1 MERLNKIRFYAPMY
15 LLAAGLAFGSPSITA
30 YAEEESVTTESTA
43 SADEQRETKEV
54 TTSSEEEVLYEET
67 EDNYETEEIPDES
80 QKSEEQKAAEEEAQ
94 KAAEEEA
101 QKAAEEARKEAERIE
116 EEKKQQ
122 EAIIGSTDIDPEDEK
137 YNTGRKEIPEGTP
150 TEAERKHID
159 RIPGKPGK
167 PGDKEQTGNPGSS
180 ETTTTTETTETTV
193 ITEIPITPKTGL
205 SLGGIILAGGGLGV
219 ALGATNNLV
228 SQIQMNKVV
237 DSKKKFRRKSKKR
250 TRK

>member
-43 SADEQRETKEV
+43 SADEQSETKEV

-67 EDNYETEEIPDES
+67 EDNYETEDIPDES
-80 QKSEEQKAAEEEAQ
+80 QKSDEQKAAEEAAQ

-122 EAIIGSTDIDPEDEK
+122 EAIIGSTDIDPEDEE
-137 YNTGRKEIPEGTP
+137 YNTGRKEIPDTVK
-150 TEAERKHID
+150 TEAERKGID

-167 PGDKEQTGNPGSS
+167 PGDKEKTGNPGSS
-180 ETTTTTETTETTV
+180 ETTTETTETTV